1 MLVVVST
8 CLFRKDDSTEM
19 FMAQAAISVGKF
31 FRYADISVFTSFD
44 EYGLSIVETL
54 RRDSYRAKTY
64 HLRMIRMIQV
74 C

>member
-1 MLVVVST
+1 
-8 CLFRKDDSTEM
+8 M

-31 FRYADISVFTSFD
+31 FRYADISVLTSFD

-54 RRDSYRAKTY
+54 RRDSYKAKSY
-64 HLRMIRMIQV
+64 NLRMIRMIQV